1 MQAALVPLNEDLT
14 VKKYL
19 EELETDKKLIQE
31 GLKAAGNLGLADL
44 LTLKNDA
51 QATVDR
57 ANLTLTFYQG
67 LATSAAASK
76 TLAD

>member
-19 EELETDKKLIQE
+19 ETIETDKLAVQE
-31 GLKAAGNLGLADL
+31 AAKAAGNLGLTDL